1 MATLIVLAL
10 VITLCWKA
18 REVADALDMRRW
30 SDFYPQAPSHGP
42 TPSGL
47 NEAAGTLP
55 SPLTDILARSPQR
68 DAETFLKGAGATYE
82 LVVTAFA
89 TGELEPVRYLLG
101 DELAVDFSGAIAERR
116 QRGEKLTVTFIGLA
130 GLDIIDGA
138 MEGEMAWIDVRIVG
152 QMVSVLRNSMGTV
165 LLGDPLRVVD
175 MPELWTF
182 ERNMNAADPVWRL
195 VTTEPEE

>member
-30 SDFYPQAPSHGP
+30 SDFYPEPLPYGGSPAPPENSAEAPSGP
-42 TPSGL
+42 L
-47 NEAAGTLP
+47 AE
-55 SPLTDILARSPQR
+55 ILARSPQR
-68 DAETFLKGAGATYE
+68 NAETFLKGAGETYE

-89 TGELEPVRYLLG
+89 SGDLEPVRYLLG
-101 DELAVDFSGAIAERR
+101 DELAADFSAAIAERR
-116 QRGEKLTVTFIGLA
+116 QRGEKLAVTFIGLT
-130 GLDIIDGA
+130 GLDIVDGGI
-138 MEGEMAWIDVRIVG
+138 EGETAWLDVRIVG
-152 QMVSVLRNSMGTV
+152 QMVSVLRDNMGAV

-175 MPELWTF
+175 MPEIWTF
-182 ERNMNAADPVWRL
+182 ERNMNVADPVWRL